1 MLFGS
6 VVLIVWTHKSRSP
19 KTPMLWYCPVAFLM
33 TTWAQYE
40 NALWGF
46 QIAWYMVLI
55 CLMGAMAV
63 LNRRHVGP
71 LSLAIAAG
79 IAVIG
84 SYSSLQGLLIWPA
97 GLVLLAYHRRS
108 WRLLTAWVVA
118 AMATTGLYMYH
129 LDSSPLSYYRI
140 DPLAHPV
147 FAAKLF
153 FFSLGNVAGKPLPIA
168 SLTVPTHGH
177 PLLGTASP
185 WIVVFGV
192 LIFASGIIAIAKTG
206 FSGRRQ
212 GSEPLGVAL
221 IVFAFAF
228 DGLTAIGRGLY
239 GYSAVSASRYTT
251 YDLLALVGA
260 YLVVVSQPSR
270 GSRRAMSEDVRGIC
284 RRVCP
289 SRWSKGRCNIGASPS
304 RAGDGVRRDS
314 GGVRLLQ
321 RTFGRPGQA
330 PRRLGRVRS
339 HPPLSRSS
347 WGSRQRSF
355 SCDLSEHS
363 RGRAPDSTGGTRPT
377 RHVRLALRSAV
388 RAASSR
394 RGSSDWS
401 ETGARGG
408 GNPGQSG
415 NSLRTLLLAVPI
427 TSNKFLHGQTPFGRF
442 HRCRPARQPASR
454 RAEVVASP
462 VRGVVC
468 YISCSAETSV
478 QVGRLQPASLLR
490 ASQAPSSFG
499 VRGGRI

>member
-153 FFSLGNVAGKPLPIA
+153 SFRWETWPGNRSRSRP
-168 SLTVPTHGH
+168 SR
-177 PLLGTASP
+177 
-185 WIVVFGV
+185 F
-192 LIFASGIIAIAKTG
+192 
-206 FSGRRQ
+206 R
-212 GSEPLGVAL
+212 
-221 IVFAFAF
+221 
-228 DGLTAIGRGLY
+228 LTAILF
-239 GYSAVSASRYTT
+239 
-251 YDLLALVGA
+251 
-260 YLVVVSQPSR
+260 
-270 GSRRAMSEDVRGIC
+270 
-284 RRVCP
+284 
-289 SRWSKGRCNIGASPS
+289 W
-304 RAGDGVRRDS
+304 
-314 GGVRLLQ
+314 
-321 RTFGRPGQA
+321 A
-330 PRRLGRVRS
+330 PRAPG
-339 HPPLSRSS
+339 LSSS
-347 WGSRQRSF
+347 AF
-355 SCDLSEHS
+355 S
-363 RGRAPDSTGGTRPT
+363 
-377 RHVRLALRSAV
+377 
-388 RAASSR
+388 SSL
-394 RGSSDWS
+394 
-401 ETGARGG
+401 
-408 GNPGQSG
+408 PG
-415 NSLRTLLLAVPI
+415 
-427 TSNKFLHGQTPFGRF
+427 
-442 HRCRPARQPASR
+442 
-454 RAEVVASP
+454 
-462 VRGVVC
+462 
-468 YISCSAETSV
+468 
-478 QVGRLQPASLLR
+478 
-490 ASQAPSSFG
+490 
-499 VRGGRI
+499 